1 MKFYP
6 ENFVVRLLFCIG
18 LTIAA
23 ANLGMFVRAEI
34 IAHEPFVFDPVKG
47 LLMPGALGA
56 LAGFLWKPR
65 EQ

>member
-6 ENFVVRLLFCIG
+6 ENFVVRLLFCVV

-23 ANLGMFVRAEI
+23 ANLGMFVRAEVF
-34 IAHEPFVFDPVKG
+34 AHEPFVFDPVKG

-56 LAGFLWKPR
+56 VAAVMWKPR